1 LIPNLKCHNC
11 PNNKKVKAQAR
22 QVSFLKLIRAYRVT
36 ISVKGDI
43 SPNLVKWVQ
52 KTYDDNNKYIVLET
66 GENGQKH
73 MHMLIEF
80 E

>member
-1 LIPNLKCHNC
+1 M
-11 PNNKKVKAQAR
+11 
-22 QVSFLKLIRAYRVT
+22 T